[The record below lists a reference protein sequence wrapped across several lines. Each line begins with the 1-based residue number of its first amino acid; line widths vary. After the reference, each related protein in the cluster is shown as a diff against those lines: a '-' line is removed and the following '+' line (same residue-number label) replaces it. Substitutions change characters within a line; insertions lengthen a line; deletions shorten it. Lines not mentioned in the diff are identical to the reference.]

1 VEELDNRFE
10 SDLDKVSEEMLKYV
24 GITNLDFRT
33 ELTKDEIEEV
43 KRMLFSINTLM
54 QVTFKDG
61 TCVRDIEKI
70 KHIIELSPM
79 CDDRKIEKMILR
91 DNTEGEVNQL
101 LSMPYMN
108 PDTWHICYQV
118 KDGTYMITTLP
129 NYRIMEEYISIVLS
143 CIRDDMSP
151 LEKIKEVYDFVKLLE
166 LDENASNRVP
176 DIIVNR
182 KANCLGFN
190 VLFKEIL
197 DRIGIKAYIGDISR
211 DDRVEHLTVIDVCD
225 EKYKADGIYVFD
237 PSSDSIPKE
246 LYKSDAIRKVNYNF
260 FGLTLSDITKTKYDD
275 KLIGSLLILM
285 SDSLDYSKRR
295 IDERDCKKLERVFDL
310 SYDELYERV
319 KKTRRIKEKD
329 LMDMFV
335 KTVHKEDF
343 LGLNRN
349 IEELMN
355 NNYNLRKK
363 EMFNFID
370 EEELVKVCVH
380 DI

>member
-1 VEELDNRFE
+1 MDNRFE

-33 ELTKDEIEEV
+33 ALSKEEIEEV
-43 KRMLFSINTLM
+43 QRMLFSINTLM

-61 TCVRDIEKI
+61 TRVRDIEDI

-79 CDDRKIEKMILR
+79 CDDKKVEKMILR
-91 DNTEGEVNQL
+91 NNTQQEVNEL

-129 NYRIMEEYISIVLS
+129 NYRVMEEYISIVLS
-143 CIRDDMSP
+143 CIKDEMSP
-151 LEKIKEVYDFVKLLE
+151 LEKIKEIYDFVKLLE
-166 LDENASNRVP
+166 LDEQASSRVP

-182 KANCLGFN
+182 KASCLGFN

-197 DRIGIKAYIGDISR
+197 SRIGIKSYIGDISR
-211 DDRVEHLTVIDVCD
+211 DGKFEHITIVDVVD
-225 EKYKADGIYVFD
+225 DKYQADGIYVFD

-260 FGLTLSDITKTKYDD
+260 FGLSLDDITKTKYDD
-275 KLIGSLLILM
+275 KLVGVLLYLT
-285 SDSLDYSKRR
+285 SESFDYSNRKV
-295 IDERDCKKLERVFDL
+295 DLKDKKKLESIFEL
-310 SYDELYERV
+310 SFEEIFNRV
-319 KKTRRIKEKD
+319 KKTKKIKEKS
-329 LMDMFV
+329 LIDMFV
-335 KTVHKEDF
+335 STVHKDDF

-355 NNYNLRKK
+355 NNYSLRKK
-363 EMFNFID
+363 EIFDFVD
-370 EEELVKVCVH
+370 EEELVKVSIH